1 MLSYFKS
8 QQPPTVLA
16 FIFLFVA
23 VKIPFLIA
31 SKIIPVSDV
40 HNLWGSVGLLLSGSF
55 LLNFLL
61 AQICLISQAI
71 WFNYLF
77 HKADYHEGSSMIP
90 ALYFTL
96 VTSLIPQFNE
106 LSIYLLIG
114 FILLL
119 LFQTFLIV
127 TVKESTKLECFN
139 AGVLGGVLCVINLN
153 FLLFVPFLFLI
164 LYAIKPFRFNEY
176 LMLLFGILF
185 PFYLLLSV
193 SYIADLFINISAF
206 SMVPFHFQTIYK
218 SIPDFINLLLTGVY
232 LLFSFISMR
241 GIMYS
246 TGFKRRKNLNML
258 IFYFVGMVLVILLSG
273 HLDETVFALL
283 FIPVSIFLS
292 LFMLRIRKKR
302 LGEILNAIF
311 VIVIFVTYIVR
322 IFK

>member
-8 QQPPTVLA
+8 QQPSAVLA
-16 FIFLFVA
+16 FIFIFIVIKL
-23 VKIPFLIA
+23 PFLIGGTP
-31 SKIIPVSDV
+31 IPVITIQ
-40 HNLWGSVGLLLSGSF
+40 NFWGSIGLLLPNGF
-55 LLNFLL
+55 LLNFMLTQLCLL
-61 AQICLISQAI
+61 TQAI

-77 HKADYHEGSSMIP
+77 HKADYHEGNSMIP

-114 FILLL
+114 FLLLL
-119 LFQTFLIV
+119 LFQTFLLI
-127 TVKESTKLECFN
+127 TIKESTKFECFN
-139 AGVLGGVLCVINLN
+139 AGVLSGFLCILN
-153 FLLFVPFLFLI
+153 MHFIIFIPFVFLI

-185 PFYLLLSV
+185 PVYLALAISYIGDFFININALSV
-193 SYIADLFINISAF
+193 SF
-206 SMVPFHFQTIYK
+206 FHVAQLYK
-218 SIPDFINLLLTGVY
+218 NIPDYINLLMTGIY
-232 LLFSFISMR
+232 LLFSFVSLR

-258 IFYFVGMVLVILLSG
+258 IFFFVGMFITIFFSG
-273 HLDETVFALL
+273 DLDKTAFSFL

-311 VIVIFVTYIVR
+311 VLVILVTNIVR